1 MILLDTHVWIW
12 WINEPTK
19 LASETVAYLD
29 KLQPAHVHISLISC
43 WEVAKLVEK
52 NRLTLPV
59 ALVDWLELAIDR
71 TGVTTI
77 SLEREIIVDACN
89 LPGTF
94 HADPADQLIVS
105 TSRIKQLPLLTADS
119 KILLYE
125 HVNARHP

>member
-19 LASETVAYLD
+19 LDPATVAYLD
-29 KLQPAHVHISLISC
+29 NLPPATVHISVISC

-59 ALVDWLELAIDR
+59 TLTDWFELAIDR

-105 TSRIKQLPLLTADS
+105 TSRIKQLPLVTADG
-119 KILLYE
+119 KILSYE
-125 HVNARHP
+125 YVNARHP